1 MLTEILLYSGIL
13 ILSILSLLKG
23 SDWFVNAGEIIGGA
37 FGIPSFVIG
46 VTIIAFGTSLP
57 ELASSIAAVSAGE
70 PGIVVG
76 NVVGSNITNIALILG
91 IVAILGGAIVLE
103 KEIRHIDIPILLGA
117 SFMLWFVVRDQSVSI
132 VDAILLLFGLFI
144 FLAYSFGGS
153 NTEDVTDVPKAKWSH
168 YGFLLLGVIAVYL
181 GAEWTIFSIEKLS
194 AIAQINPDI
203 IALSIVA
210 LGTSLPELIV
220 SITAARKGRTE
231 IAVGNV
237 IGSNIFNIYAV
248 MSIPRFFGPI
258 TISQNN
264 LDFSLPFMLAVT
276 FLLAF
281 MCIPK
286 RISQWEGWVFLLFYV
301 FFIAELTKDV
311 LS

>member
-23 SDWFVNAGEIIGGA
+23 SDWFVNAGETIGSA

-57 ELASSIAAVSAGE
+57 ELASSIAAVNAGE

-91 IVAILGGAIVLE
+91 IVAILGGSIVLE
-103 KEIRHIDIPILLGA
+103 KEIRHVDIPILLGS
-117 SFMLWFVVRDQSVSI
+117 SFMLWFVARDQSVSI
-132 VDAILLLFGLFI
+132 IDAILLLLGLFI
-144 FLAYSFGGS
+144 FLAYSFGDS
-153 NTEDVTDVPKAKWSH
+153 NTEDLTDVPKAKWNH
-168 YGFLLLGVIAVYL
+168 YGLLVLGVGAVYL

-194 AIAQINPDI
+194 AIAQINPDV

-220 SITAARKGRTE
+220 SVTAARTGRTE

-258 TISQNN
+258 TISQDN

-276 FLLAF
+276 LLLAF

-286 RISQWEGWVFLLFYV
+286 RISKWEGWVFLLFYAL
-301 FFIAELTKDV
+301 FIAELTKDIFN
-311 LS
+311 

>member
-1 MLTEILLYSGIL
+1 MLIELLLYSGIL
-13 ILSILSLLKG
+13 IVSILSLLKG
-23 SDWFVNAGEIIGGA
+23 SDWFVNAGEAIGIS
-37 FGIPSFVIG
+37 FGVPSFVIG

-57 ELASSIAAVSAGE
+57 ELASSIAAVNAGE

-91 IVAILGGAIVLE
+91 IVAIIGGAIVFE

-117 SFMLWFVVRDQSVSI
+117 SFMLWFVARDQEISI
-132 VDAILLLFGLFI
+132 ADAIILLLGLFI

-153 NTEDVTDVPKAKWSH
+153 NTEDLVDVPKAKWSH
-168 YGFLLLGVIAVYL
+168 YGLLVLGIVAIYF
-181 GAEWTIFSIEKLS
+181 GAEWTILAIEKLS
-194 AIAQINPDI
+194 AIAKIKPDI

-220 SITAARKGRTE
+220 SVTAARTGRTE

-248 MSIPRFFGPI
+248 MSIPRFFGTI
-258 TISQNN
+258 TISQDN
-264 LDFSLPFMLAVT
+264 LDFSILFMLFIT
-276 FLLAF
+276 LLLAF

-286 RISQWEGWVFLLFYV
+286 KISSWEGWLLLLFYGL
-301 FFIAELTKDV
+301 FIAELTKDV
-311 LS
+311 FN